1 MADLVAYTKKYYRPL
16 RSNRGKSRKK
26 MSNRLKDKVA
36 IITGA
41 AKGIG
46 FATAQRFGQEGAKVI
61 IADIN
66 LEPVKGAA
74 AQVPNAEAYE
84 MNVTDRASI
93 QAVVDEVMQKHGRI
107 DILINNAGITQD
119 ARLVKMTEAQF
130 DSVIDVNLKGVF
142 NCTQLVVP
150 HMLEAGSGAIVNA
163 SSVVGI
169 YGNFGQTNYSAT
181 KFGVIGFTKTWAR
194 ELGSKGI
201 RVNAVCPGFI
211 ATEMVKAMP
220 ENILQD
226 IERRSWLGRLGTPE
240 EMANVYL
247 FLASDEASYVN
258 GVALEASGGISL

>member
-1 MADLVAYTKKYYRPL
+1 MGD
-16 RSNRGKSRKK
+16 
-26 MSNRLKDKVA
+26 RLKEKVA

-46 FATAQRFGQEGAKVI
+46 FATVQRFAQEGAIVI
-61 IADIN
+61 MADMN
-66 LEPVKGAA
+66 LEAAKGAA
-74 AQVPNAEAYE
+74 AQIPNAEAYA

-93 QAVVDEVMQKHGRI
+93 QAVVDQVMQKHGRI

-130 DSVIDVNLKGVF
+130 DAVIDVNLKGVF
-142 NCTQLVVP
+142 NCTQLIVP
-150 HMLEAGSGAIVNA
+150 HMLEAKSGAIVNA

-194 ELGSKGI
+194 ELGPKGI
-201 RVNAVCPGFI
+201 RVNAICPGFV

-240 EMANVYL
+240 EIANVYL
-247 FLASDEASYVN
+247 FLASNEASFIN

>member
-1 MADLVAYTKKYYRPL
+1 MGD
-16 RSNRGKSRKK
+16 
-26 MSNRLKDKVA
+26 RLKNKVA

-46 FATAQRFGQEGAKVI
+46 LSTAQRFAGEGAIVI
-61 IADIN
+61 LADMN
-66 LEPVKGAA
+66 LEAAKGAA
-74 AQVPNAEAYE
+74 EHIPGAEAFV
-84 MNVTDRASI
+84 MNVTDRVSI
-93 QAVVDEVMQKHGRI
+93 QAVVDQVMQKHGRI

-130 DSVIDVNLKGVF
+130 DAVIDVNLKGVF
-142 NCTQLVVP
+142 NCTQLIVP
-150 HMLEAGSGAIVNA
+150 HMLEAKSGAIVNA

-194 ELGSKGI
+194 ELGPKGI
-201 RVNAVCPGFI
+201 RVNAICPGFV

-240 EMANVYL
+240 EIANVYL
-247 FLASDEASYVN
+247 FLASNEASFIN

>member
-1 MADLVAYTKKYYRPL
+1 MRL
-16 RSNRGKSRKK
+16 RN
-26 MSNRLKDKVA
+26 KVA
-36 IITGA
+36 LITGA

-46 FATAQRFGQEGAKVI
+46 FATAKRFTEEGAKVML
-61 IADIN
+61 ADLN
-66 LEPVKGAA
+66 EGAVMEA
-74 AQVPNAEAYE
+74 VGQLKNAEPYVL
-84 MNVTDRASI
+84 NVTDRASI
-93 QAVVDEVMQKHGRI
+93 QRAVDDIISKHQRI

-119 ARLVKMTEAQF
+119 ARLVKMTEEQF
-130 DSVIDVNLKGVF
+130 DAVIDVNLKGVF

-150 HMLEAGSGAIVNA
+150 HMLEAKKGAIVNA

-194 ELGSKGI
+194 EFGQKGI

-220 ENILQD
+220 ENILQS
-226 IERRSWLGRLGTPE
+226 IEQRSWMARLGTPE

-258 GVALEASGGISL
+258 GVTIEASGGISL

>member
-1 MADLVAYTKKYYRPL
+1 MGD
-16 RSNRGKSRKK
+16 
-26 MSNRLKDKVA
+26 RLKDKVA

-46 FATAQRFGQEGAKVI
+46 FATAKRFAQEGAKVI
-61 IADIN
+61 IVDIGS
-66 LEPVKGAA
+66 EAIKAAVDQIPGAEGH
-74 AQVPNAEAYE
+74 V

-93 QAVVDEVMQKHGRI
+93 QSVVDEIIQRHGRI

-119 ARLVKMTEAQF
+119 ARLIKMTEAQF
-130 DSVIDVNLKGVF
+130 DTVIDVNLKGVF

-163 SSVVGI
+163 SSVVGL
-169 YGNFGQTNYSAT
+169 YGNFGQTNYAAT
-181 KFGVIGFTKTWAR
+181 KFGIIGFTKTWAR

-226 IERRSWLGRLGTPE
+226 IEKRSWLGRLGTPE

>member
-1 MADLVAYTKKYYRPL
+1 MGD
-16 RSNRGKSRKK
+16 
-26 MSNRLKDKVA
+26 RLKGKVA

-46 FATAQRFGQEGAKVI
+46 FATAQRFAQEGAKVI

-66 LEPVKGAA
+66 QDVVSGAA
-74 AQVPNAEAYE
+74 AQTSNAEGYV
-84 MNVTDRASI
+84 MDVTDRASI
-93 QAVVDEVMQKHGRI
+93 QSVVDQVMQKHGHI

-119 ARLVKMTEAQF
+119 ARLIKMTEAQF
-130 DSVIDVNLKGVF
+130 DNVIDVNLKGVF

-150 HMLEAGSGAIVNA
+150 HMLEAGSGAVVNA
-163 SSVVGI
+163 SSVVGL

-194 ELGSKGI
+194 ELGPKGI

-226 IERRSWLGRLGTPE
+226 IEKRSWLGRLGTPA

-247 FLASDEASYVN
+247 FLASDEASYIN

>member
-1 MADLVAYTKKYYRPL
+1 M
-16 RSNRGKSRKK
+16 
-26 MSNRLKDKVA
+26 RLKDKVA

-46 FATAQRFGQEGAKVI
+46 FATAKRFAQEGAKVM
-61 IADIN
+61 IADVN
-66 LEPVKGAA
+66 PDAVKAA
-74 AQVPNAEAYE
+74 VDLIPGSEAFV
-84 MNVTDRASI
+84 MNVTDRASVE
-93 QAVVDEVMQKHGRI
+93 ATVDQIMQRHGRI

-130 DSVIDVNLKGVF
+130 DAVIDVNLKGVF

-150 HMLEAGSGAIVNA
+150 HMLEAGKGAVVNA

-194 ELGSKGI
+194 ELGAKGI

-220 ENILQD
+220 ENILKD

>member
-1 MADLVAYTKKYYRPL
+1 MVALVAYITKYWLQYKRKQ
-16 RSNRGKSRKK
+16 SNY
-26 MSNRLKDKVA
+26 MRLKDKVA

-46 FATAQRFGQEGAKVI
+46 FATAKRFAQEGAKVM
-61 IADIN
+61 IADVN
-66 LEPVKGAA
+66 PEAVKAA
-74 AQVPNAEAYE
+74 VDLIPGSEAYV

-93 QAVVDEVMQKHGRI
+93 EASIDQIMQRHGRI

-130 DSVIDVNLKGVF
+130 DTVIDVNLKGVF

-150 HMLEAGSGAIVNA
+150 HMLEAGKGAVVNA

-194 ELGSKGI
+194 ELGAKGI

-220 ENILQD
+220 ENILKD
-226 IERRSWLGRLGTPE
+226 IEGRSWLGRLGTPE

-258 GVALEASGGISL
+258 GIALEASGGISL

>member
-1 MADLVAYTKKYYRPL
+1 MGD
-16 RSNRGKSRKK
+16 
-26 MSNRLKDKVA
+26 RLKDKVA

-46 FATAQRFGQEGAKVI
+46 FSTAQRFAQEGAIVI
-61 IADIN
+61 LADVN
-66 LEPVKGAA
+66 LESVKAAA
-74 AQVPNAEAYE
+74 AQIPHAQAYA

-93 QAVVDEVMQKHGRI
+93 QAVVDQVMQKHGRI

-130 DSVIDVNLKGVF
+130 DAVIDVNLKGVF
-142 NCTQLVVP
+142 NCAQLIVP
-150 HMLEAGSGAIVNA
+150 HMLEAGSGSIVNA

-194 ELGSKGI
+194 ELGPKGI
-201 RVNAVCPGFI
+201 RVNAICPGFI

-240 EMANVYL
+240 EIANVYL
-247 FLASDEASYVN
+247 FLASHEASFVN
-258 GVALEASGGISL
+258 GVTLEVSGGISL

>member
-1 MADLVAYTKKYYRPL
+1 MGD
-16 RSNRGKSRKK
+16 
-26 MSNRLKDKVA
+26 RLKDKVA

-46 FATAQRFGQEGAKVI
+46 FSTAQRFAQEGAIVI
-61 IADIN
+61 LADVN
-66 LEPVKGAA
+66 LESVKAAA
-74 AQVPNAEAYE
+74 AQIPHAQAYA

-93 QAVVDEVMQKHGRI
+93 QAVVDQVMQKHGRI

-130 DSVIDVNLKGVF
+130 DAVIDVNLKGVF
-142 NCTQLVVP
+142 NCTQLIVP
-150 HMLEAGSGAIVNA
+150 HMLEAGSVSIVNA

-194 ELGSKGI
+194 ELGPKGI

-240 EMANVYL
+240 EIANVYL
-247 FLASDEASYVN
+247 FLASHEASCVN
-258 GVALEASGGISL
+258 GVALEVSGGISL

>member
-1 MADLVAYTKKYYRPL
+1 MGD
-16 RSNRGKSRKK
+16 
-26 MSNRLKDKVA
+26 RLKGKVA

-46 FATAQRFGQEGAKVI
+46 FATAQRFAQEGAKVI

-66 LEPVKGAA
+66 QDVVSGAA
-74 AQVPNAEAYE
+74 AQTSNAEGYV
-84 MNVTDRASI
+84 MDVTDRASI
-93 QAVVDEVMQKHGRI
+93 QSVVDQVMQKHGHI

-119 ARLVKMTEAQF
+119 ARLIRMTEAQF
-130 DSVIDVNLKGVF
+130 DTVIDVNLKGVF

-150 HMLEAGSGAIVNA
+150 HMLEAGSGAVVNA
-163 SSVVGI
+163 SSVVGL

-194 ELGSKGI
+194 ELGPKGI

-226 IERRSWLGRLGTPE
+226 IEKRSWLGRLGTPA

-247 FLASDEASYVN
+247 FLASDEASYLN

>member
-1 MADLVAYTKKYYRPL
+1 MRL
-16 RSNRGKSRKK
+16 RN
-26 MSNRLKDKVA
+26 KVA
-36 IITGA
+36 LITGA

-46 FATAQRFGQEGAKVI
+46 FATAKRFTEEGAKVML
-61 IADIN
+61 ADLN
-66 LEPVKGAA
+66 EGAVMEA
-74 AQVPNAEAYE
+74 VGQLKNAEPYVL
-84 MNVTDRASI
+84 NVTDRASI
-93 QAVVDEVMQKHGRI
+93 E
-107 DILINNAGITQD
+107 
-119 ARLVKMTEAQF
+119 EQF
-130 DSVIDVNLKGVF
+130 DAVIDVNLKGVF

-150 HMLEAGSGAIVNA
+150 HMLEAKKGAIVNA

-194 ELGSKGI
+194 EFGQKGI

-220 ENILQD
+220 ENILQS
-226 IERRSWLGRLGTPE
+226 IEQRSWMARLGTPE

-258 GVALEASGGISL
+258 GVTIEASGGISL

>member
-1 MADLVAYTKKYYRPL
+1 M
-16 RSNRGKSRKK
+16 G
-26 MSNRLKDKVA
+26 NRLQDKVA
-36 IITGA
+36 IVTGA

-46 FATAQRFGQEGAKVI
+46 YATALRFAQEGAIVI
-61 IADIN
+61 VADIN
-66 LEPVKGAA
+66 PEAVKAA
-74 AQVPNAEAYE
+74 AASIPHAEGYA

-93 QAVVDEVMQKHGRI
+93 QATVDQVMQRHGRI

-119 ARLVKMTEAQF
+119 ARLIKMTEAQF

-142 NCTQLVVP
+142 NCTQIIAP

-163 SSVVGI
+163 SSVVGL

-194 ELGSKGI
+194 ELGPKGI

-220 ENILQD
+220 ENILKD
-226 IERRSWLGRLGTPE
+226 IEKRSWLGRLGTPE

>member
-1 MADLVAYTKKYYRPL
+1 M
-16 RSNRGKSRKK
+16 GE
-26 MSNRLKDKVA
+26 RLQGKVA

-46 FATAQRFGQEGAKVI
+46 FATAQRFAQEGAIVI
-61 IADIN
+61 ITDIN
-66 LEPVKGAA
+66 QEAVNGAA
-74 AQVPNAEAYE
+74 AQTPNAEGYA

-93 QAVVDEVMQKHGRI
+93 QAVIDQVIQKHGRI

-119 ARLVKMTEAQF
+119 ARLIKMTEAQF
-130 DSVIDVNLKGVF
+130 DAVIDVNLKGVF

-150 HMLEAGSGAIVNA
+150 HMLEAGSGAVVNA

-220 ENILQD
+220 ETILQD
-226 IERRSWLGRLGTPE
+226 IERRSWLGRLGAPA

>member
-1 MADLVAYTKKYYRPL
+1 
-16 RSNRGKSRKK
+16 
-26 MSNRLKDKVA
+26 MSERLKDKVA

-46 FATAQRFGQEGAKVI
+46 FATAKRFAEEGAKVM
-61 IADIN
+61 IADIS
-66 LEPVKGAA
+66 LEAVNSAA
-74 AQVPNAEAYE
+74 AQIPNAEPYVV
-84 MNVTDRASI
+84 NVTDRASI
-93 QAVVDEVMQKHGRI
+93 QSALDQILERHGKI

-130 DSVIDVNLKGVF
+130 DAVIDVNLKGVF
-142 NCTQLVVP
+142 NCTQLIVP
-150 HMLEAGSGAIVNA
+150 YMLEKGKGAVVNA

-194 ELGSKGI
+194 ELGAKGV

-211 ATEMVKAMP
+211 STEMVKAMP

-226 IERRSWLGRLGTPE
+226 IEKRSWLGRLGTPE

>member
-1 MADLVAYTKKYYRPL
+1 MKK
-16 RSNRGKSRKK
+16 
-26 MSNRLKDKVA
+26 RLQDKIA

-46 FATAQRFGQEGAKVI
+46 FATAQRFAQEGAKVM
-61 IADIN
+61 IADLN
-66 LEPVKGAA
+66 PEAVKVAA
-74 AQVPNAEAYE
+74 AQIPGAEAHI
-84 MNVTDRASI
+84 MNVTDRAGI
-93 QAVVDEVMQKHGRI
+93 QTVVDQIMRQHGRI

-119 ARLVKMTEAQF
+119 ARLAKMTEAQF
-130 DSVIDVNLKGVF
+130 DMVIDVNLKGVF

-163 SSVVGI
+163 SSVVGL

-194 ELGSKGI
+194 ELGAKGI

-211 ATEMVKAMP
+211 ATEMIKAMP
-220 ENILQD
+220 ENILKD

>member
-1 MADLVAYTKKYYRPL
+1 M
-16 RSNRGKSRKK
+16 
-26 MSNRLKDKVA
+26 RLKDKVA

-46 FATAQRFGQEGAKVI
+46 FATAKRFAQEGAKVMI
-61 IADIN
+61 TDIGSDIVN
-66 LEPVKGAA
+66 AA
-74 AQVPNAEAYE
+74 AERITHAEAYE

-93 QAVVDEVMQKHGRI
+93 QATVDQIMQRHGRI

-130 DSVIDVNLKGVF
+130 DNVIDVNLKGVF

-150 HMLEAGSGAIVNA
+150 HMLEAGKGTIVNA

-194 ELGSKGI
+194 ELGAKGI

-220 ENILQD
+220 DNILQD

-247 FLASDEASYVN
+247 FLASDEASYIN

>member
-1 MADLVAYTKKYYRPL
+1 M
-16 RSNRGKSRKK
+16 G
-26 MSNRLKDKVA
+26 NRLKDKVA

-46 FATAQRFGQEGAKVI
+46 FSTAQRFAQEGA
-61 IADIN
+61 IAILADMN
-66 LEPVKGAA
+66 LESVMAAA
-74 AQVPNAEAYE
+74 AQIPNAQAYA

-93 QAVVDEVMQKHGRI
+93 QAVVDQVMQKHGRI

-130 DSVIDVNLKGVF
+130 DAVIDVNLKGVF
-142 NCTQLVVP
+142 NCTQLIVP
-150 HMLEAGSGAIVNA
+150 HMLEAGSGSIVNA

-194 ELGSKGI
+194 ELGPKGI

-240 EMANVYL
+240 EIANVYL
-247 FLASDEASYVN
+247 FLASNEASFIN
-258 GVALEASGGISL
+258 GVALEVSGGISL

>member
-1 MADLVAYTKKYYRPL
+1 MGD
-16 RSNRGKSRKK
+16 
-26 MSNRLKDKVA
+26 RLKNKVA

-46 FATAQRFGQEGAKVI
+46 FATVQRFAQEGAIVI
-61 IADIN
+61 MADMN
-66 LEPVKGAA
+66 LEAAKGAA
-74 AQVPNAEAYE
+74 AQIPNAEVYA

-93 QAVVDEVMQKHGRI
+93 QAVVDQVMQKHGRI

-130 DSVIDVNLKGVF
+130 DAVIDVNLKGVF
-142 NCTQLVVP
+142 NCTQLIVP
-150 HMLEAGSGAIVNA
+150 HMLEAKSGAIVNA

-194 ELGSKGI
+194 ELGPKGI
-201 RVNAVCPGFI
+201 RVNAICPGLI

-240 EMANVYL
+240 EIANVYL
-247 FLASDEASYVN
+247 FLASNEASFIN

>member
-1 MADLVAYTKKYYRPL
+1 M
-16 RSNRGKSRKK
+16 
-26 MSNRLKDKVA
+26 RLKDKVA

-46 FATAQRFGQEGAKVI
+46 FATAKRFAQEGAKVM
-61 IADIN
+61 IADVN
-66 LEPVKGAA
+66 PEAVKAA
-74 AQVPNAEAYE
+74 VDLIPGSEAYV

-93 QAVVDEVMQKHGRI
+93 EASIDQIMQRHGRI

-130 DSVIDVNLKGVF
+130 DTVIDVNLKGVF

-150 HMLEAGSGAIVNA
+150 HMLEAGKGAVVNA

-194 ELGSKGI
+194 ELGAKGI

-220 ENILQD
+220 ENILKD
-226 IERRSWLGRLGTPE
+226 IEGRSWLGRLGTPE

-258 GVALEASGGISL
+258 GIALEASGGISL

>member
-1 MADLVAYTKKYYRPL
+1 M
-16 RSNRGKSRKK
+16 G
-26 MSNRLKDKVA
+26 NRLKDKVA

-46 FATAQRFGQEGAKVI
+46 FATAQRFAQEGAKVI
-61 IADIN
+61 ITDIN
-66 LEPVKGAA
+66 QEAVIEAV
-74 AQVPNAEAYE
+74 AQTPNAEGFT
-84 MNVTDRASI
+84 MNVMDRASI
-93 QAVVDEVMQKHGRI
+93 QAAIDQVMQKHGRI

-119 ARLVKMTEAQF
+119 ARLIKMTEAQF
-130 DSVIDVNLKGVF
+130 DAVIDVNLKGVF

-150 HMLEAGSGAIVNA
+150 HMLEAKSGAVVNA

-194 ELGSKGI
+194 ELGPKGI

-211 ATEMVKAMP
+211 ATEMVKTMP
-220 ENILQD
+220 EKILQD
-226 IERRSWLGRLGTPE
+226 IKRRSWLGRLGAPA

-247 FLASDEASYVN
+247 FLASDEASYIN

>member
-1 MADLVAYTKKYYRPL
+1 M
-16 RSNRGKSRKK
+16 G
-26 MSNRLKDKVA
+26 NRLKDKVA

-46 FATAQRFGQEGAKVI
+46 FSTAQRFAQEGA
-61 IADIN
+61 IAILADVN
-66 LEPVKGAA
+66 LESVKAAA
-74 AQVPNAEAYE
+74 AQIPNAQAYA

-93 QAVVDEVMQKHGRI
+93 QAVVDQVMQKHGRI

-130 DSVIDVNLKGVF
+130 DAVIDVNLKGVF
-142 NCTQLVVP
+142 NCTQLIVP
-150 HMLEAGSGAIVNA
+150 HMLEAKSGAIVNA

-194 ELGSKGI
+194 ELGPKGI
-201 RVNAVCPGFI
+201 RVNAICPGFI

-240 EMANVYL
+240 EIANVYL
-247 FLASDEASYVN
+247 FLASHEASFVN
-258 GVALEASGGISL
+258 GVALEVSGGISL

>member
-1 MADLVAYTKKYYRPL
+1 MEM
-16 RSNRGKSRKK
+16 G
-26 MSNRLKDKVA
+26 NRLKDKVA

-46 FATAQRFGQEGAKVI
+46 FATAQRFAQEGAKVM
-61 IADIN
+61 IADIG
-66 LEPVKGAA
+66 LEALKAA
-74 AQVPNAEAYE
+74 GLQIPGSEAYV

-93 QAVVDEVMQKHGRI
+93 QAAVDQIMQRHGRI

-130 DSVIDVNLKGVF
+130 DTVIDVNLKGVF
-142 NCTQLVVP
+142 NCTQIVVP
-150 HMLEAGSGAIVNA
+150 HMLEVGSGAVVNA

-194 ELGSKGI
+194 ELGPKGI

-220 ENILQD
+220 ENILKD

-258 GVALEASGGISL
+258 GVAFEASGGISL

>member
-1 MADLVAYTKKYYRPL
+1 MGD
-16 RSNRGKSRKK
+16 
-26 MSNRLKDKVA
+26 RLKNKVA

-46 FATAQRFGQEGAKVI
+46 LSTAQRFAGEGAIVI
-61 IADIN
+61 LADMN
-66 LEPVKGAA
+66 LEAVKGAA
-74 AQVPNAEAYE
+74 ANIPSAEAYA

-93 QAVVDEVMQKHGRI
+93 QVVVDQVMQKHGRI

-130 DSVIDVNLKGVF
+130 DAVIDVNLKGVF
-142 NCTQLVVP
+142 NCTQLIVP
-150 HMLEAGSGAIVNA
+150 HMLEAKSGAIVNA

-194 ELGSKGI
+194 ELGPKGI
-201 RVNAVCPGFI
+201 RVNAICPGFV

-240 EMANVYL
+240 EIANVYL
-247 FLASDEASYVN
+247 FLASNEASFIN